1 MNVNSVS
8 PLQAA
13 DIERHLT
20 TRHFGRRLH
29 LFDEVDSTNT
39 TAREL
44 AEAGAEEGT
53 VVIAESQR
61 RGRGRLGRQWVS
73 PPRCNLYLSL
83 VLRPTQPS
91 EVIPQLTLVVGL
103 AAAETVR
110 EWTANI
116 AIKWPND
123 LISGG
128 RKLAGILTELVAE
141 ESGVRF
147 VIPGIGVN
155 LNSEL
160 EDFPPAVRDIATSL
174 SVVAGATIDRARFTA
189 RLLNRCEA
197 RYDQWQRDGF
207 ATLAPE
213 WQRFSCL
220 TDQEIVVQSDAH
232 GKSER
237 IEGVALGLAEDGAL
251 RVRGADGRECHVVA
265 GDVTVLGGYD
275 RLR

>member
-1 MNVNSVS
+1 M
-8 PLQAA
+8 QAT
-13 DIERHLT
+13 DIEPHLT
-20 TRHFGRRLH
+20 TRRFGRRLH
-29 LFDEVDSTNT
+29 VFEEVDSTNT

-73 PPRCNLYLSL
+73 PPQRNLYLSL
-83 VLRPTQPS
+83 VLRPRLPS

-110 EWTANI
+110 EWTSNV

-123 LISGG
+123 LVSGG
-128 RKLAGILTELVAE
+128 RKLAGILTEMVAD

-155 LNSEL
+155 LNSAP
-160 EDFPPAVRDIATSL
+160 EDFPPAVRGIATSL
-174 SVVAGATIDRARFTA
+174 SMITGAAIDRARFTA

-213 WQRFSCL
+213 WERFSCL
-220 TDQEIVVQSDAH
+220 TDQPIVVQSDVH

-237 IEGVALGLAEDGAL
+237 IEGVALGLADDGAL
-251 RVRGADGRECHVVA
+251 RVRGADGRECRVVA

-275 RLR
+275 QLREARTD